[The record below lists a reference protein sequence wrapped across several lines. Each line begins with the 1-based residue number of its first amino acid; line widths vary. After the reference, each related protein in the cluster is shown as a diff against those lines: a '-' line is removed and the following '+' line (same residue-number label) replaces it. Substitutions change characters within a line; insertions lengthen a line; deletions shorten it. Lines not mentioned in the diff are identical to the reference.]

1 MITMITMITMISKY
15 KINIIY
21 MIKYEYILSFGL
33 FSLVIAFSMLLYGVY
48 TTKDT
53 KNLSYTYFFMAL
65 LGQFSLLVYGILNNF
80 KPMYTSATIIL
91 LGIIYMLNIKLTYAE
106 EDAIEKELKD
116 KDILI

>member
-1 MITMITMITMISKY
+1 MNKY
-15 KINIIY
+15 HN
-21 MIKYEYILSFGL
+21 ILSFGL
-33 FSLVIAFSMLLYGVY
+33 FSLLIAFSMSFYRVH

-53 KNLSYTYFFMAL
+53 KHLSYIYFIMAIV
-65 LGQFSLLVYGILNNF
+65 GQFSLLVYGILNNF
-80 KPMYTSATIIL
+80 KPMYISSTIIL